1 MLAVK
6 HLNILIPRF
15 IMHKQKTGLFKESSS
30 SNADSRR
37 STNDSLARRTVLM
50 SQKSMYEYETAS
62 KDADVTLFQ
71 FDLSKKST
79 DLQESV

>member
-1 MLAVK
+1 MK
-6 HLNILIPRF
+6 HLNNLIPRF
-15 IMHKQKTGLFKESSS
+15 IMHHQKTGLFKESIT

-71 FDLSKKST
+71 FDLSKKAPDS
-79 DLQESV
+79 QVSV